1 MALLTKKQKKLEEF
15 RELAQ
20 WLLIVSDD
28 FIFTGS
34 SPAKYWYPYAKDGM
48 PALEAFHL
56 IESRGFPKRLAVSE
70 PEKLQKLL
78 RTKAAI
84 NMQIKLWA
92 EGRADGTL
100 PKDELRSI
108 LEEYKA
114 PQWVFEAVENQ
125 KYKYY
130 EQSVRV

>member
-1 MALLTKKQKKLEEF
+1 M
-15 RELAQ
+15 
-20 WLLIVSDD
+20 S
-28 FIFTGS
+28 
-34 SPAKYWYPYAKDGM
+34 
-48 PALEAFHL
+48 ALEAFYL
-56 IESRGFPKRLAVSE
+56 IESKGFPKRLTTTD
-70 PEKLQKLL
+70 PDKLLKLL

-100 PKDELRSI
+100 PKDELKSI
-108 LEEYKA
+108 LKEYKA
-114 PQWVFEAVENQ
+114 PQWVTEAVENQ

>member
-1 MALLTKKQKKLEEF
+1 M
-15 RELAQ
+15 
-20 WLLIVSDD
+20 S
-28 FIFTGS
+28 
-34 SPAKYWYPYAKDGM
+34 
-48 PALEAFHL
+48 ALEAFYL
-56 IESRGFPKRLAVSE
+56 IESKGFPKRLTTTD
-70 PEKLQKLL
+70 PDKLLKLL

-100 PKDELRSI
+100 PKDELKSI
-108 LEEYKA
+108 LKEYKA
-114 PQWVFEAVENQ
+114 PQWVVEAVENQ